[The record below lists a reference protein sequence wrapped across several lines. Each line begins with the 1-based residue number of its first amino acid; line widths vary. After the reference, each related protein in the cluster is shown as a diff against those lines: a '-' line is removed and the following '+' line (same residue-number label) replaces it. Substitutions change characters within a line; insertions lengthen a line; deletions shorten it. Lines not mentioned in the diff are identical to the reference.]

1 MTKNNRFYISWTL
14 MMTAAIIVISANSI
28 FVPATSYIARDLGV
42 AEAVMSSNMVFSR
55 SGMIVCMFCFAAFAD
70 LFTSRRLAQAGLV
83 ICTISCVLSAIA
95 TNIYVFDLAQ
105 IVEAVSRATIM
116 LTMQLWIAG
125 ISNKDNLASRLSWY
139 TVMITVAPIL
149 APSVGGVI
157 ADLVSWQYCFIVLG
171 VLSLV
176 MLAAISMFR
185 IVERTEQQD
194 QAQPKASIKREQS
207 DACIDSAEREKARP
221 LVKAKFSPMK
231 TLREYRQVIGHSPL
245 LPLSFSLAWMAWFD
259 GGYMA
264 IVSFLFVDELGLS
277 AAQLGG
283 IIMIYVAGA
292 FLGRFPIMYIQKRY
306 GARATFIFH
315 QAIVLLATVS
325 ALIYRLLTGHHDII
339 EIAVMM
345 FVFGFGFSGMYI
357 YCLRNSMVI
366 DPEKKSVYTSL
377 FNALYSIA
385 ALLGVLTIQSLY
397 MAKFTSASIFQTLV
411 ATATVFMLVGSV
423 LHLKALKKIDN
434 KL

>member
-1 MTKNNRFYISWTL
+1 
-14 MMTAAIIVISANSI
+14 MMTAAIVIISANSI

-42 AEAVMSSNMVFSR
+42 AEAAMSSNMVFSL
-55 SGMIVCMFCFAAFAD
+55 SGMIICMFCFAAFAD

-83 ICTISCVLSAIA
+83 ICIVSCVLSAIA

-105 IVEAVSRATIM
+105 IVEAISRATIM

-125 ISNKDNLASRLSWY
+125 ISNKDNLANRLSWY
-139 TVMITVAPIL
+139 TVMITIAPIL

-157 ADLVSWQYCFIVLG
+157 ADYVSWQYCFIVLG

-185 IVERTEQQD
+185 IVDRTEQRD
-194 QAQPKASIKREQS
+194 QAQ
-207 DACIDSAEREKARP
+207 P
-221 LVKAKFSPMK
+221 LVKAKFAPMK
-231 TLREYRQVIGHSPL
+231 TLREYREVISHSPL
-245 LPLSFSLAWMAWFD
+245 LPLCFSLAWMAWFD

-283 IIMIYVAGA
+283 IIMVYVAGA
-292 FLGRFPIMYIQKRY
+292 FLGRFPIMYIQKHY
-306 GARATFIFH
+306 GPRATFIFH
-315 QAIVLLATVS
+315 QAIVLLATVG
-325 ALIYRLLTGHHDII
+325 ALCYRLLTGHHDIL

-357 YCLRNSMVI
+357 YCLRNSMI
-366 DPEKKSVYTSL
+366 IEPEKKSVYTSL

-385 ALLGVLTIQSLY
+385 ALLGVLTIQGLY
-397 MAKFTSASIFQTLV
+397 MAKFTSVNIYQTLV
-411 ATATVFMLVGSV
+411 ATATVFMLVGTV

>member
-1 MTKNNRFYISWTL
+1 
-14 MMTAAIIVISANSI
+14 
-28 FVPATSYIARDLGV
+28 
-42 AEAVMSSNMVFSR
+42 
-55 SGMIVCMFCFAAFAD
+55 
-70 LFTSRRLAQAGLV
+70 
-83 ICTISCVLSAIA
+83 
-95 TNIYVFDLAQ
+95 
-105 IVEAVSRATIM
+105 
-116 LTMQLWIAG
+116 
-125 ISNKDNLASRLSWY
+125 
-139 TVMITVAPIL
+139 
-149 APSVGGVI
+149 
-157 ADLVSWQYCFIVLG
+157 
-171 VLSLV
+171 
-176 MLAAISMFR
+176 
-185 IVERTEQQD
+185 
-194 QAQPKASIKREQS
+194 
-207 DACIDSAEREKARP
+207 
-221 LVKAKFSPMK
+221 
-231 TLREYRQVIGHSPL
+231 
-245 LPLSFSLAWMAWFD
+245 MAWFD

-315 QAIVLLATVS
+315 QAIVLLATVC
-325 ALIYRLLTGHHDII
+325 ALIYRLLTGHHDTV

-366 DPEKKSVYTSL
+366 EPEKKSVYTSL

-385 ALLGVLTIQSLY
+385 ALLGVLTIQGLY

-411 ATATVFMLVGSV
+411 ATATVFMLVGTA
-423 LHLKALKKIDN
+423 LHLKALKTIDT

>member
-1 MTKNNRFYISWTL
+1 
-14 MMTAAIIVISANSI
+14 MMTAAIVIISANSI

-42 AEAVMSSNMVFSR
+42 EEAAMSSNMVFSR
-55 SGMIVCMFCFAAFAD
+55 SGMIICMFCFAAFAD

-83 ICTISCVLSAIA
+83 ICIVSCVLSAIA

-105 IVEAVSRATIM
+105 IVEAISRATIM

-125 ISNKDNLASRLSWY
+125 ISNKDNLANRLSWY
-139 TVMITVAPIL
+139 TVMITIAPIL

-157 ADLVSWQYCFIVLG
+157 ADYVSWQYCFIVLG

-185 IVERTEQQD
+185 IVDRTEQRD
-194 QAQPKASIKREQS
+194 QAQ
-207 DACIDSAEREKARP
+207 P
-221 LVKAKFSPMK
+221 LVKAKFAPMK
-231 TLREYRQVIGHSPL
+231 TLREYREVISHSPL
-245 LPLSFSLAWMAWFD
+245 LPLCFSLAWMAWFD

-283 IIMIYVAGA
+283 IIMVYVAGA
-292 FLGRFPIMYIQKRY
+292 FLGRFPIMYIQKHY
-306 GARATFIFH
+306 GPRATFIFH
-315 QAIVLLATVS
+315 QAIVLLATVG
-325 ALIYRLLTGHHDII
+325 ALCYRLLTGHHDIL

-357 YCLRNSMVI
+357 YCLRNSMI
-366 DPEKKSVYTSL
+366 IEPEKKSVYTSL

-385 ALLGVLTIQSLY
+385 ALLGVLTIQGLY
-397 MAKFTSASIFQTLV
+397 VAKFTSVNIYQTLV
-411 ATATVFMLVGSV
+411 ATATVFMLVGTV

>member
-1 MTKNNRFYISWTL
+1 
-14 MMTAAIIVISANSI
+14 MMTAAIVIISANSI

-42 AEAVMSSNMVFSR
+42 EEAAMSSNMVFSR
-55 SGMIVCMFCFAAFAD
+55 SGMIICMFCFAAFAD

-83 ICTISCVLSAIA
+83 ICIVSCVLSAIA

-125 ISNKDNLASRLSWY
+125 ISNKDNLANRLSWY
-139 TVMITVAPIL
+139 TVMITIAPIL

-157 ADLVSWQYCFIVLG
+157 ADYVSWQYCFIVLG

-185 IVERTEQQD
+185 IVDRTEQRD
-194 QAQPKASIKREQS
+194 QAQ
-207 DACIDSAEREKARP
+207 P
-221 LVKAKFSPMK
+221 LVKAKFAPMK
-231 TLREYRQVIGHSPL
+231 TLREYREVISHSPL
-245 LPLSFSLAWMAWFD
+245 LPLCFSLA
-259 GGYMA
+259 
-264 IVSFLFVDELGLS
+264 S

-283 IIMIYVAGA
+283 IIMVYVAGA
-292 FLGRFPIMYIQKRY
+292 FLGRFPIMYIQKHY
-306 GARATFIFH
+306 GPRATFIFH
-315 QAIVLLATVS
+315 QAIVLLATVG
-325 ALIYRLLTGHHDII
+325 ALCYRLLTGHHDIL

-357 YCLRNSMVI
+357 YCLRNSMI
-366 DPEKKSVYTSL
+366 IEPEKKSVYTSL

-385 ALLGVLTIQSLY
+385 ALLGVLTIQGLY
-397 MAKFTSASIFQTLV
+397 VAKFTSVNIYQTLV
-411 ATATVFMLVGSV
+411 ATATVFMLVGTV
-423 LHLKALKKIDN
+423 LHLKALRKIDN

>member
-1 MTKNNRFYISWTL
+1 MTTNQRFYISWAL
-14 MMTAAIIVISANSI
+14 MMTAAIVIISANSI

-42 AEAVMSSNMVFSR
+42 AEAAMSSNMVFSR
-55 SGMIVCMFCFAAFAD
+55 SGMIICMFCFAAFAD

-83 ICTISCVLSAIA
+83 ICIVSCVLSAIA

-125 ISNKDNLASRLSWY
+125 ISNKDNLANRLSWY
-139 TVMITVAPIL
+139 TVMITIAPIL

-157 ADLVSWQYCFIVLG
+157 ADFVSWQYCFVVLG

-176 MLAAISMFR
+176 MLVAISMFR
-185 IVERTEQQD
+185 IVDRTEQRD
-194 QAQPKASIKREQS
+194 LSQPKA
-207 DACIDSAEREKARP
+207 
-221 LVKAKFSPMK
+221 KFAPMK
-231 TLREYRQVIGHSPL
+231 TLREYRQVIM
-245 LPLSFSLAWMAWFD
+245 AWMAWFD

-283 IIMIYVAGA
+283 IIMVYVAGA

-306 GARATFIFH
+306 GPRVTFLFH
-315 QAIVLLATVS
+315 QAIVLLATVG
-325 ALIYRLLTGHHDII
+325 ALVYRLLTGHHDIA

-345 FVFGFGFSGMYI
+345 FVFGFGFSGLYI
-357 YCLRNSMVI
+357 YCLRNSMI
-366 DPEKKSVYTSL
+366 IEPEKKSVYTSL

-385 ALLGVLTIQSLY
+385 ALLGVLTIQVLY
-397 MAKFTSASIFQTLV
+397 VAKFTSVSIFQTLV
-411 ATATVFMLVGSV
+411 ATATVFMLVGTV
-423 LHLKALKKIDN
+423 LHLKALKAIDT

>member
-1 MTKNNRFYISWTL
+1 MTTNQRFYISWML
-14 MMTAAIIVISANSI
+14 MMTAAIVIISANSI

-42 AEAVMSSNMVFSR
+42 AEAAMSSNMVFSR
-55 SGMIVCMFCFAAFAD
+55 SGMIICMFCFAAFAD

-83 ICTISCVLSAIA
+83 ICIVSCVLSAIA

-125 ISNKDNLASRLSWY
+125 ISNKDNLANRLSWY
-139 TVMITVAPIL
+139 TVMITIAPIL

-157 ADLVSWQYCFIVLG
+157 ADFVSWQYCFIVLG

-176 MLAAISMFR
+176 MLVAISMFR
-185 IVERTEQQD
+185 IVDRAEQ
-194 QAQPKASIKREQS
+194 REQ
-207 DACIDSAEREKARP
+207 ARP
-221 LVKAKFSPMK
+221 LVKAKFAPMK
-231 TLREYRQVIGHSPL
+231 TLREYREVISHSPL
-245 LPLSFSLAWMAWFD
+245 LPLCFSLAWMAWFD

-283 IIMIYVAGA
+283 IIMVYVAGA
-292 FLGRFPIMYIQKRY
+292 FLGRFPIMYIQKHY
-306 GARATFIFH
+306 GPRATFIFH
-315 QAIVLLATVS
+315 QAIVLLATVG
-325 ALIYRLLTGHHDII
+325 ALCYRLLTGHHDIL

-357 YCLRNSMVI
+357 YCLRNSMI
-366 DPEKKSVYTSL
+366 IEPEKKSVYTSL

-385 ALLGVLTIQSLY
+385 ALLGVLTIQGLY
-397 MAKFTSASIFQTLV
+397 VAKFTSVNIYQTLV
-411 ATATVFMLVGSV
+411 ATATVFMLVGTV

>member
-1 MTKNNRFYISWTL
+1 
-14 MMTAAIIVISANSI
+14 MMTAAIVIISANSI

-42 AEAVMSSNMVFSR
+42 AEAAMSSNMVFSR
-55 SGMIVCMFCFAAFAD
+55 SGMIICMFCFAAFAD

-83 ICTISCVLSAIA
+83 ICIVSCVLSAIA
-95 TNIYVFDLAQ
+95 TNVYVFDLAQ

-125 ISNKDNLASRLSWY
+125 ISNKDNLANRLSWY
-139 TVMITVAPIL
+139 TVMITIAPIL

-157 ADLVSWQYCFIVLG
+157 ADFVSWQYCFVVLG

-185 IVERTEQQD
+185 IVDRTEQ
-194 QAQPKASIKREQS
+194 
-207 DACIDSAEREKARP
+207 REKARP
-221 LVKAKFSPMK
+221 LVKAKFAPMK
-231 TLREYRQVIGHSPL
+231 TLREYREVISHSPL
-245 LPLSFSLAWMAWFD
+245 LPLCFSLAWMAWFD

-283 IIMIYVAGA
+283 IIMVYVAGA
-292 FLGRFPIMYIQKRY
+292 FLGRFPIMYIQKHY
-306 GARATFIFH
+306 GPRATFIFH
-315 QAIVLLATVS
+315 QAIVLLATVG
-325 ALIYRLLTGHHDII
+325 ALCYRLLTGHHDIL

-357 YCLRNSMVI
+357 YCLRNSMI
-366 DPEKKSVYTSL
+366 IEPEKKSVYTSL

-385 ALLGVLTIQSLY
+385 ALLGVLTIQGLY
-397 MAKFTSASIFQTLV
+397 VAKFTSVNIYQTLV
-411 ATATVFMLVGSV
+411 ATATVFMLVGTV

>member
-1 MTKNNRFYISWTL
+1 MTTNQRFYISWML
-14 MMTAAIIVISANSI
+14 MMTAAIVIISANSI

-42 AEAVMSSNMVFSR
+42 AEAAMSSNMVFSR
-55 SGMIVCMFCFAAFAD
+55 SGMIICMFCFAAFAD

-83 ICTISCVLSAIA
+83 ICIVSCVMSAIA

-125 ISNKDNLASRLSWY
+125 ISNKDNLANRLSWY
-139 TVMITVAPIL
+139 TVMITIAPIL

-157 ADLVSWQYCFIVLG
+157 ADFVSWQYCFIVLG

-176 MLAAISMFR
+176 MLVAISMFR
-185 IVERTEQQD
+185 IVDRTEQRE
-194 QAQPKASIKREQS
+194 QAQ
-207 DACIDSAEREKARP
+207 P
-221 LVKAKFSPMK
+221 LVKAKFAPMK
-231 TLREYRQVIGHSPL
+231 TLREYREVISHSPL
-245 LPLSFSLAWMAWFD
+245 LPLCFSLAWMAWFD

-283 IIMIYVAGA
+283 IIMVYVAGA
-292 FLGRFPIMYIQKRY
+292 FLGRFPIMYIQKHY
-306 GARATFIFH
+306 GPRATFIFH
-315 QAIVLLATVS
+315 QAIVLLATVG
-325 ALIYRLLTGHHDII
+325 ALCYRLLTGRHDIL

-357 YCLRNSMVI
+357 YCLRNSMI
-366 DPEKKSVYTSL
+366 IEPEKKSVYTSL

-385 ALLGVLTIQSLY
+385 ALLGVLTIQGLY
-397 MAKFTSASIFQTLV
+397 VAKFTSVNIYQTLV
-411 ATATVFMLVGSV
+411 ATATVFMLVGTV

>member
-1 MTKNNRFYISWTL
+1 ML
-14 MMTAAIIVISANSI
+14 MMTAAIVIISANSI

-42 AEAVMSSNMVFSR
+42 AEAAMSSNMVFSR
-55 SGMIVCMFCFAAFAD
+55 SGMIICMFCFAAFAD

-83 ICTISCVLSAIA
+83 ICIVSCVLSAIA

-125 ISNKDNLASRLSWY
+125 ISNKDNLANRLSWY
-139 TVMITVAPIL
+139 TVMITIAPIL

-157 ADLVSWQYCFIVLG
+157 ADFVSWQYCFIVLG

-176 MLAAISMFR
+176 MLVAISMFR
-185 IVERTEQQD
+185 IVDRTEQRD
-194 QAQPKASIKREQS
+194 Q
-207 DACIDSAEREKARP
+207 ARP
-221 LVKAKFSPMK
+221 LVKAKFAPMK
-231 TLREYRQVIGHSPL
+231 TLREYREVISHSPL
-245 LPLSFSLAWMAWFD
+245 LPLCFSLAWMAWFD

-283 IIMIYVAGA
+283 IIMVYVAGA
-292 FLGRFPIMYIQKRY
+292 FLGRFPIMYIQKHY
-306 GARATFIFH
+306 GPRATFIFH
-315 QAIVLLATVS
+315 QAIVLLATVG
-325 ALIYRLLTGHHDII
+325 ALCYRLLTGHHDIL

-357 YCLRNSMVI
+357 YCLRNSMI
-366 DPEKKSVYTSL
+366 IEPEKKSVYTSL

-385 ALLGVLTIQSLY
+385 ALLGVLTIQGLY
-397 MAKFTSASIFQTLV
+397 VAKFTSVNIYQTLV
-411 ATATVFMLVGSV
+411 ATATVFMLVGTV